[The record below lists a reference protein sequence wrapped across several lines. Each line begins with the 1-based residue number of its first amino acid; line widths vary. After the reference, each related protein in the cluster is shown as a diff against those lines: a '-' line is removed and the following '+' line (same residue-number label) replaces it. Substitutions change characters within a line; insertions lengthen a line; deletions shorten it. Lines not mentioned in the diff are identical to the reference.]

1 MQYIDVHDLS
11 EFIVRLGENHT
22 IGTFNATGPKSP
34 TNMAEMLY
42 GIKAVTS
49 SDAKFTWVP
58 ADFLAQHTV
67 RAWSDMPVW
76 QPGQGRT
83 AGFMAVNCQKAY
95 AAGLTCRPLADT
107 AKSTLDW
114 YKTRPAAEQEKL
126 RAGLAPD
133 KERRCWRR
141 GAPRTADHMTST
153 VKPLR
158 ILVLGG
164 TGFIGPHLVEYA
176 LSRGH
181 TLTLFNRGRTK
192 PGLFPKAEQLIGDRN
207 APDGHAALAG
217 RTWDVVFDL
226 PATTPQW
233 VVNAAAVL
241 KGKVDQYV
249 YVSSTAAYK
258 DFARSFPDETHPTQ
272 DPAPSP
278 GPMPPPR
285 PSATRRCAVSSS
297 CRRRLAMAPP
307 SCVPG

>member
-1 MQYIDVHDLS
+1 
-11 EFIVRLGENHT
+11 
-22 IGTFNATGPKSP
+22 
-34 TNMAEMLY
+34 
-42 GIKAVTS
+42 
-49 SDAKFTWVP
+49 
-58 ADFLAQHTV
+58 
-67 RAWSDMPVW
+67 
-76 QPGQGRT
+76 
-83 AGFMAVNCQKAY
+83 
-95 AAGLTCRPLADT
+95 
-107 AKSTLDW
+107 
-114 YKTRPAAEQEKL
+114 
-126 RAGLAPD
+126 
-133 KERRCWRR
+133 
-141 GAPRTADHMTST
+141 MTST

-272 DPAPSP
+272 DPAPITGPDAAAAPFGNKKVRCEQLVQEAFGNGATIVRRVDRRSWRPHRPLHLLARTHRKRAARYSRPASWKIRRSGSMPATWPSGWCAWWNRVRPVCSTPWARGQYVASVSCCTGSRHVMPTIPGSRGCPSRFSP
-278 GPMPPPR
+278 
-285 PSATRRCAVSSS
+285 SRRCARGQR
-297 CRRRLAMAPP
+297 CRCGATRGPP
-307 SCVPG
+307 RWRSARPWWTKP